1 MFIKNDPYRI
11 FKNRVKQLNRTLR
24 SLAGERKRGHCNVC
38 GTKHALFTSD
48 EWVRAGVCTR
58 CGSQAR
64 HRILAAAFQYHPDLG
79 YPRTLYK
86 KVVLHIAP
94 EQALQNYISLATRQ
108 YIRDDLFPAD
118 KNIEKI
124 DLTHMPLFADSF
136 IDAIVAI

>member
-1 MFIKNDPYRI
+1 
-11 FKNRVKQLNRTLR
+11 LR

-38 GTKHALFTSD
+38 DTKHVLFTSD
-48 EWVRAGVCTR
+48 EWVRAGVCCL

-94 EQALQNYISLATRQ
+94 EQALQNHISWPRAIISGAIFSRRTRTLK
-108 YIRDDLFPAD
+108 RS
-118 KNIEKI
+118 
-124 DLTHMPLFADSF
+124 T
-136 IDAIVAI
+136 